1 MVYKTCW
8 REKLMSKF
16 FRSFVVMDHR
26 LKKADEYA
34 SLITIVFLRQCH
46 SFVGCDGQTSEA

>member
-46 SFVGCDGQTSEA
+46 SFVGCDGQTSKA